1 VLINGK
7 LTGHQ
12 NLNQKIQHHV
22 KVKQE
27 NNSLKIVRLSSSS
40 SSSSIIHHH
49 HHQLDGSH
57 SPLLV
62 VRLQQLQKL
71 KKELDRTKSELA
83 KFRPEGSVDLA
94 ADEDEEEKLKKQLA
108 QQEEVIGALD
118 AQLKAL
124 RGQLSSLYNAHIGS
138 TTTTALTGGEA
149 VSSADETTEAE
160 DASFSFEV
168 VLDQLGL
175 KLKGMSQEISD
186 LHFKKLLL
194 ERENALYAK
203 KSQHGLSFS
212 SSSATTTASTAEPV
226 VPSPA
231 PTSSSSSSSSS
242 SIPASSSSSSSHALA
257 DVTNFEF
264 NASPAASSPTIALK
278 EAATTKAATK
288 PATTAA
294 TATVHNADKE
304 NAVAAATTKEKPSRS
319 GSRREPRGE
328 AKERGATATES
339 SSSSKRR
346 PREERE
352 AAASGSS
359 GSGTGGGKERR
370 VRMAVLQRTLS
381 SASNRP

>member
-1 VLINGK
+1 M
-7 LTGHQ
+7 
-12 NLNQKIQHHV
+12 
-22 KVKQE
+22 
-27 NNSLKIVRLSSSS
+27 
-40 SSSSIIHHH
+40 
-49 HHQLDGSH
+49 
-57 SPLLV
+57 
-62 VRLQQLQKL
+62 

-138 TTTTALTGGEA
+138 STTTALTGGEA
-149 VSSADETTEAE
+149 VSSSADETTEAE

-203 KSQHGLSFS
+203 RSQHGLSFSSSS

-226 VPSPA
+226 VPSSA
-231 PTSSSSSSSSS
+231 PTSSSSSSSSTS
-242 SIPASSSSSSSHALA
+242 TSSHALA

-264 NASPAASSPTIALK
+264 NASPATSSPTIALK
-278 EAATTKAATK
+278 EAATTKAIATK
-288 PATTAA
+288 PPAASAA
-294 TATVHNADKE
+294 TSTVHNAADKE
-304 NAVAAATTKEKPSRS
+304 NAVATIATKEKPSRS

-328 AKERGATATES
+328 AKAD

-352 AAASGSS
+352 AAAASGSS

-370 VRMAVLQRTLS
+370 VRLAVLQRTLS